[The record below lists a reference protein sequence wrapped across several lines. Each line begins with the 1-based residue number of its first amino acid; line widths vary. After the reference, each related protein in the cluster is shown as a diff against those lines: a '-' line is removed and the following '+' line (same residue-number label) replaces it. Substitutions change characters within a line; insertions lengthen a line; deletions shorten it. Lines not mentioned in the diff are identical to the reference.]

1 MTENMV
7 QALKDKQ
14 MADMEFNNAKNQY
27 EVDIAIHKLAIAEL
41 NISRVIKIAKGELH
55 V

>member
-1 MTENMV
+1 MIENIV

-14 MADMEFNNAKNQY
+14 MAELEFNNAKNQY

-41 NISRVIKIAKGELH
+41 NISRVIKIAKGGLH
-55 V
+55 D